1 MAESHL
7 LVRRVFDE
15 LDLSIVRDEGTG
27 PSYENFVIEGCGSV
41 ICVRAGRDRKSEMV
55 DIRAR
60 TEPVEWFD
68 IMIVM
73 TFMLS
78 ESKLFE
84 EISLYEQL
92 EFLKTNFGELAQLF
106 GRDNYPT
113 IKPQLKS
120 LEFHRA
126 KILFPDWYAEP

>member
-1 MAESHL
+1 MAKSHL
-7 LVRRVFDE
+7 LVRKVFAE
-15 LDLSIVRDEGTG
+15 LGLSIVRDEGTE
-27 PSYENFVIEGCGSV
+27 PWYENFVIEGCGSV
-41 ICVRAGRDRKSEMV
+41 IWVRAGRDRKSEMV

-60 TEPVEWFD
+60 TEPEEWFD

-84 EISLYEQL
+84 EISLYDQL
-92 EFLKTNFGELAQLF
+92 DFVKANFEELQQLF
-106 GRDNYPT
+106 DRDSYQT

-126 KILFPDWYAEP
+126 KILFPGWYAEP

>member
-1 MAESHL
+1 MAKSHL
-7 LVRRVFDE
+7 LVRKVFAE
-15 LDLSIVRDEGTG
+15 LGLSIVRDEGTE

-60 TEPVEWFD
+60 TEPEEWFD

-92 EFLKTNFGELAQLF
+92 EFVKANFGELAQLF
-106 GRDNYPT
+106 DRDNYPT
-113 IKPQLKS
+113 VKPQLRS
-120 LEFHRA
+120 LGFHRA
-126 KILFPDWYAEP
+126 KILFPGWYS